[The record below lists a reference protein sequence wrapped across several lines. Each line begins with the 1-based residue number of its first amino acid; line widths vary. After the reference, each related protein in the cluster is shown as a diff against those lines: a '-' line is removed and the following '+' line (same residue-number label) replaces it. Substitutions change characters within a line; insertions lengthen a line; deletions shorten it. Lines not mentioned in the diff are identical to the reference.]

1 MMKILKGI
9 LLLSILILLMLSCE
23 RREQRE
29 QKNIRTLTAGDV
41 KQEIDMLEKQIE
53 AHPYDA
59 DAHLQLALFYGE
71 EKPKEVI
78 LKHYLK
84 AIELQPQNP
93 DYRLHLGIF
102 YFNVKDYSRAIDEL
116 TKTIALDDKQFK
128 AYKTQGMIYSIQGRK
143 AEASKRY
150 KEALRVL
157 PEFAQRY
164 RARSN
169 YQLDTTTE
177 EASIKKALAELEK

>member
-1 MMKILKGI
+1 MTKDDI
-9 LLLSILILLMLSCE
+9 
-23 RREQRE
+23 
-29 QKNIRTLTAGDV
+29 
-41 KQEIDMLEKQIE
+41 KQEIDILEKKIDTN
-53 AHPYDA
+53 PYDA
-59 DAHLQLALFYGE
+59 DAHLQLALFYAY
-71 EKPKEVI
+71 EKPKEFA

-102 YFNVKDYSRAIDEL
+102 YFNLKDYSMAIDTL
-116 TKTIALDDKQFK
+116 TKTIELDGTQFK

-143 AEASKRY
+143 ADASKCY

-169 YQLDTTTE
+169 YQLDTATE
-177 EASIKKALAELEK
+177 AASIKKALAELEK